1 MPLRGSREE
10 MERVFQ
16 RRRRTAL
23 AIAGGV
29 LLLLVWWIASLG
41 GGGGGNGKQ
50 GPLEL
55 PRGGRVIF
63 PGHRVVAYYGAPQ
76 NEELGVLGIGTPQQA
91 ARKLLTQAA
100 SYNSPGQP
108 VLPAFELI
116 ASIAHSAPGKEGLH
130 RERQTDAVI
139 RSYLR
144 TARQAKA
151 LLILDIQPG
160 QADFFDEVTALEP
173 YLRQP
178 DVGLALD
185 PEWSLPEGVVPGQAI
200 GSTDA
205 ATVNEV
211 SEYLARIVRIHDLP
225 QKLLLVHQFT
235 DGMVTDD
242 KAIVARPEI
251 ALVSNIDGFGTPE
264 VKISVYK
271 QLTTALAAPGVD
283 AGQHIGVKLFFHE
296 DERMLSPKSV
306 LSLHPRPDV
315 VVYE

>member
-1 MPLRGSREE
+1 MD
-10 MERVFQ
+10 RVFQ

-23 AIAGGV
+23 AIAGAA

-41 GGGGGNGKQ
+41 GGGGADGKQ
-50 GPLEL
+50 GPPQL

-76 NEELGVLGIGTPQQA
+76 NQELGVLGIGTPEEA
-91 ARKLLTQAA
+91 ARKLLAQARL
-100 SYNSPGQP
+100 YNRPGRP
-108 VLPAFELI
+108 VQPAFELI
-116 ASIAHSAPGKEGLH
+116 ATIAHAAPGKDGLH

-139 RSYLR
+139 RRYLR

-151 LLILDIQPG
+151 LMILDIQPG
-160 QADFFDEVTALEP
+160 QADLFDEVTALEP
-173 YLRQP
+173 YLRLP

-205 ATVNEV
+205 TTVNQV

-235 DGMVTDD
+235 EGMVTND

-264 VKISVYK
+264 VKIGVYK
-271 QLTTALAAPGVD
+271 QLTTALTAPGID

-296 DERMLSPKSV
+296 DERLLSPKSV
-306 LSLHPRPDV
+306 LSLQPRPDV